1 MYRQHPVPKSNSL
14 LFYVPVPV
22 LVVLVDAPVDLVV
35 LLPLSHVLDLLRPV
49 AGPGSRN
56 SSANRSFGSRF
67 IKSENGSK
75 LCVDRIQAFSILLL
89 EVAKPKKFE

>member
-1 MYRQHPVPKSNSL
+1 MITSEVYWQHPVPKSNSL

-56 SSANRSFGSRF
+56 SSANRS
-67 IKSENGSK
+67 
-75 LCVDRIQAFSILLL
+75 V
-89 EVAKPKKFE
+89 